1 MTATVAARHHAGVG
15 DGDGVCE
22 ARPVNSVQVADE
34 TFVAASPGSVA
45 AVVGDRRRWA
55 RWWPDLRLEVVEDR
69 AEQGVRWRVTGALTG
84 TMEIWCQPVL
94 DGFVLHYFLHA
105 EPAVGATGRPGAENH
120 RRRVAGRRMST
131 EVKRRLE
138 AGRAAGDPAAG
149 VVRAG
154 GTDAVVTTGGV

>member
-1 MTATVAARHHAGVG
+1 MTVLAARHAGVG
-15 DGDGVCE
+15 DRDGVCE

-34 TFVAASPGSVA
+34 TFVAASPRVVA
-45 AVVGDRRRWA
+45 AVVGDRTRWR
-55 RWWPDLRLEVVEDR
+55 RWWPDLHLEVVEDR
-69 AEQGVRWRVTGALTG
+69 GEQGVRWRVGGALTG

-105 EPAVGATGRPGAENH
+105 EPTGGAAGRAGAENH

-138 AGRAAGDPAAG
+138 SGRAAGEPAVGADG
-149 VVRAG
+149 ADV
-154 GTDAVVTTGGV
+154 AVTGGV

>member
-1 MTATVAARHHAGVG
+1 MTVTAGRRAGVC
-15 DGDGVCE
+15 DVDRVCE

-34 TFVAASPGSVA
+34 TFVAASPDSVA

-69 AEQGVRWRVTGALTG
+69 AEQGVRWRVGGAVTG

-105 EPAVGATGRPGAENH
+105 EPAAGATDRPGVENH

-149 VVRAG
+149 GVRADG
-154 GTDAVVTTGGV
+154 AHTAVTTGGV

>member
-1 MTATVAARHHAGVG
+1 MTVTAARHGGVG
-15 DGDGVCE
+15 TDDGVCE

-45 AVVGDRRRWA
+45 AVVGDRRRWS

-69 AEQGVRWRVTGALTG
+69 AEQGVRWRVGGALTG
-84 TMEIWCQPVL
+84 TMEIWCQPLL

-105 EPAVGATGRPGAENH
+105 EPAADERGRPGAENH

-149 VVRAG
+149 VARADG
-154 GTDAVVTTGGV
+154 ADAAATTGGV

>member
-1 MTATVAARHHAGVG
+1 MTVTAARHAGVG
-15 DGDGVCE
+15 DDGGVCE

-34 TFVAASPGSVA
+34 TFVAASPGSAA

-105 EPAVGATGRPGAENH
+105 EPASDTTDRPGAENH
-120 RRRVAGRRMST
+120 RRRVAGRRIST

-138 AGRAAGDPAAG
+138 AGRAAGEPAAG
-149 VVRAG
+149 AAPDG
-154 GTDAVVTTGGV
+154 ADAPVTTGGV